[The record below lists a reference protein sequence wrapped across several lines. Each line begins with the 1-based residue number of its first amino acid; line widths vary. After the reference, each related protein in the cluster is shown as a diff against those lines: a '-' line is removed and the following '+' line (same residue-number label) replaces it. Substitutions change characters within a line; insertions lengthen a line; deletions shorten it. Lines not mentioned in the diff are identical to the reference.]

1 MMRWMRRGALVSVTA
16 VLPALQAC
24 YTYAPLATPAPAT
37 GESYVF
43 DVSDRGR
50 VDLAERF
57 GAGLTEIEGRLA
69 GIENAQYL
77 INVFRVSHLNG
88 QTAQWSGETSRIS
101 RDNIGTV
108 RARRLSRGRT
118 AFAIVGGTV
127 AVAAIV
133 ASAVLLGNWT
143 GDSDNPGDDEPPISI
158 RIPLFPLF
166 AR

>member
-1 MMRWMRRGALVSVTA
+1 MRRGALVSVAA

-24 YTYAPLATPAPAT
+24 YTYTPLATPAPAT
-37 GESYVF
+37 GETYVF

-101 RDNIGTV
+101 QTNIGTV
-108 RARRLSRGRT
+108 RGRKLSRGRT
-118 AFAIVGGTV
+118 AFAVAGGT
-127 AVAAIV
+127 AAIV
-133 ASAVLLGNWT
+133 AILASTGLLGQWT
-143 GDSDNPGDDEPPISI
+143 GDPEGSGDGEPPISV

>member
-1 MMRWMRRGALVSVTA
+1 MLRWKRLGALVSA
-16 VLPALQAC
+16 AAGLLALQAC
-24 YTYAPLATPAPAT
+24 YTYAPLATPAPAA
-37 GESYVF
+37 GETYVF

-88 QTAQWSGETSRIS
+88 QTAQWSGEASRIS
-101 RDNIGTV
+101 QENIGTV
-108 RARRLSRGRT
+108 RGRKLSRGRT
-118 AFAIVGGTV
+118 AFAVAGG
-127 AVAAIV
+127 AAAIV
-133 ASAVLLGNWT
+133 AILASTGLLGNWT
-143 GDSDNPGDDEPPISI
+143 GDPDKPGEGEPPISI
-158 RIPLFPLF
+158 RIPIFPLF

>member
-1 MMRWMRRGALVSVTA
+1 MMRWMQRGALISVAA

-37 GESYVF
+37 GETYVF

-69 GIENAQYL
+69 GVENAQYL

-88 QTAQWSGETSRIS
+88 QTALWSGESSRIS
-101 RDNIGTV
+101 RENIGTV
-108 RARRLSRGRT
+108 RGRKLSRGRT
-118 AFAIVGGTV
+118 AL
-127 AVAAIV
+127 AVAGGAAAVVAIL
-133 ASAVLLGNWT
+133 ASTGLLGNWT
-143 GDSDNPGDDEPPISI
+143 GDPEGPGEGEPPISV

-166 AR
+166 VR